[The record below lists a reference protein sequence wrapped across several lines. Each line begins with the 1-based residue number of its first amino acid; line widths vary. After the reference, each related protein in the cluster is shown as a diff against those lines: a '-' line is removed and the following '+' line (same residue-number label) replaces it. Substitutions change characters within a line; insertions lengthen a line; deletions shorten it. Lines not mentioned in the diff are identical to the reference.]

1 MSYGNGGVIAT
12 AHSGNWEIIGAAL
25 THKGMKIAGVAQH
38 QRNEGVNNFYKLLS
52 SIYRYAYNR

>member
-1 MSYGNGGVIAT
+1 MSYENGGVIAT

-38 QRNEGVNNFYKLLS
+38 QRNEGVK
-52 SIYRYAYNR
+52 